1 MARPISLT
9 CCFLHLGRMCFF
21 LLHVLRELT
30 PLIFLASDTQEYR
43 QGKQDGKR
51 RGAAC
56 VMFLS
61 GEELTP
67 P

>member
-1 MARPISLT
+1 
-9 CCFLHLGRMCFF
+9 MCFF